1 MGNGLENNE
10 QLQRSMKRRHLF
22 MLSLGGVIGTGLF
35 LNAGYTINQAG
46 PGGAILG
53 YLFGGLILYMVMVCL
68 GELAVHMPVTG
79 SFQTYATKFI
89 SPSAG
94 FSLGWMYFV
103 GS

>member
-46 PGGAILG
+46 AGGALVG
-53 YLFGGLILYMVMVCL
+53 YL
-68 GELAVHMPVTG
+68 AVVL
-79 SFQTYATKFI
+79 FCI
-89 SPSAG
+89 
-94 FSLGWMYFV
+94 W
-103 GS
+103 